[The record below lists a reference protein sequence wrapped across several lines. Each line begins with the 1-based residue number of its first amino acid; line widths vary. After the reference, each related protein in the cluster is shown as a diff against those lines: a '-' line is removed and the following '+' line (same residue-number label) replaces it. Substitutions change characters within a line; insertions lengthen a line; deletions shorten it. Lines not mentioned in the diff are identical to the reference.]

1 MANALGRIPVKIGA
15 SVAPAV
21 RNVNFAKSQP
31 QKTHKFADGSR
42 ARSEGQP
49 EFKWSLTC
57 TLLSDKQTHL
67 ELIAAAKAQGE
78 VNISYEVGGAEYM
91 LVDCGVDTEDV
102 SSDQDGTADLTIS
115 GIAMD
120 RIQVR

>member
-21 RNVNFAKSQP
+21 RNVTFGKSQP

-49 EFKWSLTC
+49 EYKFSLT
-57 TLLSDKQTHL
+57 LSALSDKQTHL
-67 ELIAAAKAQGE
+67 DLIEAARAQGE
-78 VNISYEVGGAEYM
+78 VNISYTLGGREYM
-91 LVDCGVDTEDV
+91 LVDCGVDTEDA

-115 GIAMD
+115 GIATD

>member
-21 RNVNFAKSQP
+21 RNFTSSRSQA
-31 QKTHKFADGSR
+31 QKDHVFADGSR

-49 EFKWSLTC
+49 RYKFNMTC
-57 TLLSDKQTHL
+57 SLLSDRQTHL
-67 ELIAAAKAQGE
+67 DLIEAARAQGE
-78 VNISYEVGGAEYM
+78 VNISYEVGGREYM
-91 LVDCGVDTEDV
+91 LVDCGIDTEDMT
-102 SSDQDGTADLTIS
+102 SDSDGTADLTIS
-115 GIAMD
+115 GIALD